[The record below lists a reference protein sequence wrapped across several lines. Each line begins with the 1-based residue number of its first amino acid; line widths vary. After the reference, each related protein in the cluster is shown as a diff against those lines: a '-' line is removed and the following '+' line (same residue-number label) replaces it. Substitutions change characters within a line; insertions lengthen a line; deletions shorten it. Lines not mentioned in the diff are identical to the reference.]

1 MLSSILRMVHYLG
14 LLEVA
19 EVLDVYKVVMDPSA
33 DQVVQHFEG
42 YVLILL
48 SYVCSVLSMCAL
60 SCGLFHSKEAFQ
72 SFLVF
77 KFLRAATIGPL
88 PGRRLSSTS

>member
-1 MLSSILRMVHYLG
+1 MLSSILGLVHYLS

-19 EVLDVYKVVMDPSA
+19 EVLDVYKVAMDLCT

-42 YVLILL
+42 YVLSLL
-48 SYVCSVLSMCAL
+48 GLALACS
-60 SCGLFHSKEAFQ
+60 LFHAEETFK

-77 KFLRAATIGPL
+77 LFLSGATIGPL
-88 PGRRLSSTS
+88 PGRYLSSTG